1 MPSPEAR
8 AAASALRLRDW
19 ALRLFAG
26 LPAGAAPAAGPE
38 AWSTFLTVDRC
49 ALPLREALA
58 GGALDALSPDARE
71 ALQEQAVVETRRVLG
86 LRAEAAR
93 VGALLSARGW
103 EGIALKGGAAVLAGA
118 ATVDVQ
124 DLDVLVR
131 PEHALELAHALDAAG
146 FQAIGDDLPVGS
158 AARHE
163 LSGRRAPGGLIVE
176 VHHDLAPTSERI
188 DAWEGTEPLP
198 ARGLRRMSGP
208 NHLWHVLT
216 HGTLHHPE
224 RRGAL
229 RDLLVAAAAV
239 RLCTPAQVDAARAR
253 AATHPRGRPIGQML
267 EAAAALAAGR
277 LPADALRREAATAY
291 LVYGKMARW
300 KPGAHLLL
308 SFGRAAFALAAG
320 GGEYR
325 RLWVGTPVSVVHRGY
340 TGSSALD
347 RRIPALATLGRTLL
361 RAGSVLAATVP
372 AVGVARTAR
381 KLASTP
387 AE

>member
-71 ALQEQAVVETRRVLG
+71 AVQEQAVVETRRVLG

-163 LSGRRAPGGLIVE
+163 LSGRRAPGGPGPHLRAHRRVGG
-176 VHHDLAPTSERI
+176 HRAAP
-188 DAWEGTEPLP
+188 
-198 ARGLRRMSGP
+198 
-208 NHLWHVLT
+208 
-216 HGTLHHPE
+216 
-224 RRGAL
+224 
-229 RDLLVAAAAV
+229 
-239 RLCTPAQVDAARAR
+239 RAR
-253 AATHPRGRPIGQML
+253 AAADVGSQPPVARAHPRH
-267 EAAAALAAGR
+267 AA
-277 LPADALRREAATAY
+277 P
-291 LVYGKMARW
+291 
-300 KPGAHLLL
+300 P
-308 SFGRAAFALAAG
+308 RAA
-320 GGEYR
+320 R
-325 RLWVGTPVSVVHRGY
+325 R
-340 TGSSALD
+340 
-347 RRIPALATLGRTLL
+347 PA
-361 RAGSVLAATVP
+361 
-372 AVGVARTAR
+372 
-381 KLASTP
+381 
-387 AE
+387 